1 MKKEKIEKY
10 DKCRVYVTSGIIT
23 LVKKQKVTMLL
34 YRVRSLKIYK
44 EKKWFRVIFSV
55 HETETIVR
63 EVKAKEVVVYDFL
76 PTYELH

>member
-1 MKKEKIEKY
+1 MDKEKIEKY

-23 LVKKQKVTMLL
+23 LVKKQKTTMLL
-34 YRVRSLKIYK
+34 YRVTALKVYK
-44 EKKWFRVIFSV
+44 ERKYHRVIFSV

-76 PTYELH
+76 PIYELH